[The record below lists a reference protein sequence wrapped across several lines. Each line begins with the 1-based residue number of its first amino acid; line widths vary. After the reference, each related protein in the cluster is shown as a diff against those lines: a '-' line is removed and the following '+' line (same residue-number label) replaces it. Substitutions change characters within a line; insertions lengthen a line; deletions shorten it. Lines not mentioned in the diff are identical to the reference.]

1 MDSPLLK
8 IPEVAKRLSVS
19 TSFVY
24 ELIADGRLRHHRLG
38 RGQGA
43 IRVSEEQLQDYLHRT
58 EHGGEVSPPPPRL
71 REEVEFAFLPPP
83 S

>member
-43 IRVSEEQLQDYLHRT
+43 IRVSEEQLQDYLRRT
-58 EHGGEVSPPPPRL
+58 EHGGEVTTPAPRQ